1 MMEMSGVRGV
11 IVPCAGW
18 LMSRWPMVTGQCVI
32 VEGLHLPFSTNF
44 NNSLRPLKAWKVVK
58 ERRDCHEDLISH
70 GFLKVTEISISGFDV

>member
-32 VEGLHLPFSTNF
+32 VEGSHLPFSTNF
-44 NNSLRPLKAWKVVK
+44 NNFAFKGLLQKSRQIIYLAIMVEGYSRYCGWIRYIL
-58 ERRDCHEDLISH
+58 
-70 GFLKVTEISISGFDV
+70 FDDA